1 MRVIILADPLD
12 NQKAGIYTYTR
23 MLVSSLAKT
32 DNQDEYFILRRRRD
46 KTFPSERQIVVRNF
60 RFPGYAAL
68 RMFLIIPFII
78 RRLKPDIV
86 VEPAHFGPF
95 NLPRRIRRVTVIHD
109 LTPVLF
115 PRFHRLHSQLLQRI
129 FLRPIL
135 RRASMVITNSRHT
148 SKDVAEYCPGVA
160 AKTRHIYLGIDKNL
174 AEAGKDASIEH
185 ITGGRRYF
193 LFTGTIEPRKNLVS
207 LLEAYRIY
215 REMSLRD
222 DLLVI
227 AGGKGWK
234 SGAFFNKLKQHA
246 FRHDIIMAGYVDRG
260 TLGALY
266 RHALALVYPSLYEGF
281 GLPVAEAMSCGTP
294 CLLSSNSSLPEVGGE
309 AALYFDPLEPED
321 IADSMNRIASDIKLR
336 GSLGEKA
343 TGQAGRFS
351 WDLYVEEFDN
361 ELRKL
366 LVS

>member
-23 MLVSSLAKT
+23 MLVSSLAKA
-32 DNQDEYFILRRRRD
+32 DNQDEYYILRRRRD
-46 KTFPSERQIVVRNF
+46 KIFPSERQVIVRNF

-95 NLPRRIRRVTVIHD
+95 NLPRHIRRVTVIHD

-135 RRASMVITNSRHT
+135 RRASLVLTNSKHT
-148 SKDVAEYCPGVA
+148 SEDVAKYYPDVKE
-160 AKTRHIYLGIDKNL
+160 KIRHIYLGFDDKI
-174 AEAGKDASIEH
+174 AAAGESSSIEH

-193 LFTGTIEPRKNLVS
+193 LFTGTLEPRKNLVS

-215 REMSLRD
+215 REMNVRD

-234 SGAFFNKLKQHA
+234 SGAFFNKLKKHA
-246 FRHDIIMAGYVDRG
+246 FRQDIIMAGYVDRG
-260 TLGALY
+260 TLGGLY
-266 RHALALVYPSLYEGF
+266 RNALALVYPSLYEGF

-294 CLLSSNSSLPEVGGE
+294 CLLSDSSSLPEVGGE
-309 AALYFDPLEPED
+309 AALYFNPLKPED
-321 IADSMNRIASDIKLR
+321 IASNMNRIASDMKLR
-336 GSLGEKA
+336 ESLGEKA
-343 TGQAGRFS
+343 MKQAGRFS
-351 WDLYVEEFDN
+351 WDLYVNEFDN

-366 LVS
+366 IVR